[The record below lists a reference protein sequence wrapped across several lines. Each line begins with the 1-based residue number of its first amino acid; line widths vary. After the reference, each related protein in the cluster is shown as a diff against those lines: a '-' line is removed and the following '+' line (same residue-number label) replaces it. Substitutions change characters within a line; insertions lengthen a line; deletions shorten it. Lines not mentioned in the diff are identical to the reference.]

1 MIRADAFLH
10 AILDDPDAD
19 APRLVYADWL
29 DEQGDADRA
38 EFIRVQCALDDPP
51 PGAPLTALW
60 GRQGDLLARHEQKW
74 AAPVNRV
81 AAAWTFHRGF
91 IEEAAADFESFLS
104 GAADVFVRHPV
115 QHLHLS
121 WGRPPPIP
129 VGFPFA
135 ARLAD
140 CPPVGRLKGLDLSH
154 NRLGSDGV
162 RALAVCPYL
171 GRLTALNLS
180 WNSIGDAG
188 ARALAG
194 WELLPRLTHLDLRS
208 NAVGP
213 DGVRALARALEVHA
227 AHGERPR
234 LRALRLQG
242 NNIGDAGRRAILYSP
257 LLRRA
262 AQL

>member
-1 MIRADAFLH
+1 MTRADAFLQ
-10 AILDDPDAD
+10 AVLDDPDAD
-19 APRLVYADWL
+19 APRLVFADWL
-29 DEQGDADRA
+29 DEHGDPDRA
-38 EFIRVQCALDDPP
+38 EFIRVQCTLDDPP
-51 PGAPLTALW
+51 PGAPRTALW
-60 GRQGDLLARHEQKW
+60 ARQGDLLARHGPEW

-81 AAAWTFHRGF
+81 AGAWTFRRGF

-104 GAADVFVRHPV
+104 GADDVFLQHPV
-115 QHLHLS
+115 QYLHLT
-121 WGRPPPIP
+121 WGRRPPIP

-162 RALAVCPYL
+162 RALAVCPHL

-194 WELLPRLTHLDLRS
+194 WELLPRLTHLDLRG

-227 AHGERPR
+227 AHGEAPC
-234 LRALRLQG
+234 LRSLTLRD
-242 NNIGDAGRRAILYSP
+242 NNIGEAGRRAILYSP